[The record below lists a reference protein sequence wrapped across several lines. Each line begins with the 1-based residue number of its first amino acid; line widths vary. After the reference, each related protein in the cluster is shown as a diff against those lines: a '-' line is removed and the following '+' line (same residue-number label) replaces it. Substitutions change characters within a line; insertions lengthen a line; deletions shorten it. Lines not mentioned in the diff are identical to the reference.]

1 MKEYTMSNGF
11 KTSAAGALLA
21 GGPTAASAVSAEQS
35 RSADR
40 GETGVQHHGMMGT
53 QGGMMGMGGM
63 MEQMGQMMESCN
75 NMMQSRNQAPN
86 SQFPNPS
93 QPSPKE

>member
-1 MKEYTMSNGF
+1 MSNRF
-11 KTSAAGALLA
+11 RIIAAGALLA
-21 GGPTAASAVSAEQS
+21 IGLASVSAVYAEQS
-35 RSADR
+35 PSADR
-40 GETGVQHHGMMGT
+40 SETGVQHHGMMGT

-86 SQFPNPS
+86 SQFHNPS